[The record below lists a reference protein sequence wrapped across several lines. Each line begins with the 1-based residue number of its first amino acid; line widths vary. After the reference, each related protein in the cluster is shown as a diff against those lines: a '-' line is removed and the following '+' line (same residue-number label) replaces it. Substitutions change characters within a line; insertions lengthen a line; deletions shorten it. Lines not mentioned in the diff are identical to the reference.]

1 VNGLKLI
8 LLFVAVLAVGQIT
21 DWDVADHL
29 ALALLLLLVAAWI
42 WTRLSLRGVT
52 VMRKTG
58 ADRAQVGQSLRETLA
73 LRNSGLFGK
82 MWVELLDRSS
92 LPGHDPGRVV
102 SVPGRSAVEWD
113 TRTVCVRRGRYHL
126 GPIEVRSGDPLGI
139 FTSHIEYPETPE
151 VIIYPAVV
159 ELREAG
165 IPEGALS
172 GGSAL
177 ERRTPHVTPNVAG
190 VRDYSPGDAFNRIS
204 WSATARL
211 GHLMVKEFDQDPTA
225 DVWIVLDLHESP
237 HRPAT
242 RPINWVTDERGNWPA
257 EAWLDSTEEYAV
269 TVASS
274 LARRFLDEGRN
285 VGLIASGAHLE
296 TIPAD
301 RSDRQLVKMLESLA
315 VVRADGAASLAE
327 LLVAEGR
334 RFGRHDFLTVITPSL
349 DERWVAALAEIAQRG
364 VRVSAV
370 LIEPDTFAPGP
381 SSLLTVSALAAAG
394 IPAHLVKYGEPIAHA
409 FAGPAVTVGRGFRGH

>member
-1 VNGLKLI
+1 MNGLKI
-8 LLFVAVLAVGQIT
+8 VVLFVAVFVAGQIT
-21 DWDVADHL
+21 GWGVSDHL
-29 ALALLLLLVAAWI
+29 ALALLVLLVAAWV
-42 WTRLSLRGVT
+42 WTRLSLRGVS
-52 VMRKTG
+52 VARKTG
-58 ADRAQVGQSLRETLA
+58 AARAQVGQSLHETLA
-73 LRNSGLFGK
+73 VRNAGRLGK
-82 MWVELLDRSS
+82 FWVELRDRSS

-102 SVPGRSAVEWD
+102 SVPGRSAVEWE

-139 FTSHIEYPETPE
+139 FTSSFAYQDSPE
-151 VIIYPAVV
+151 VIIYPAVI

-190 VRDYSPGDAFNRIS
+190 VRDYSTGDAFNRIS

-211 GHLMVKEFDQDPTA
+211 GRMMVKEFDQDPTA
-225 DVWIVLDLHESP
+225 DVWIVLDLHQAS

-242 RPINWVTDERGNWPA
+242 RGVNWAPSAQGQWPA

-269 TVASS
+269 TVAAS
-274 LARRFLDEGRN
+274 LAHRFLQEGRN
-285 VGLIASGAHLE
+285 VGLVASGAHPE

-301 RSDRQLVKMLESLA
+301 RSDRQLMKLLESLA
-315 VVRADGAASLAE
+315 VVRADGASPLAE
-327 LLVAEGR
+327 LLVSEGR

-349 DERWVAALAEIAQRG
+349 GERWVAALAEIAQRG

-370 LIEPDTFAPGP
+370 LIEPETFGSSP

-394 IPAHLVKYGEPIAHA
+394 IPAHLVKYGEPIARA
-409 FAGPAVTVGRGFRGH
+409 FSGPSITIMRGARG

>member
-1 VNGLKLI
+1 VNAVKLVVLLLAI
-8 LLFVAVLAVGQIT
+8 LIVGQVT
-21 DWDVADHL
+21 SWSVADHL
-29 ALALLLLLVAAWI
+29 VIALLVLLVVAWL
-42 WTRLSLRGVT
+42 WTKLSLQGVS
-52 VMRKTG
+52 VIRRID
-58 ADRAQVGQSLRETLA
+58 ADRAQVGETLRETLA
-73 LRNSGLFGK
+73 VRNGGRLRK
-82 MWVELLDRSS
+82 MWVEVQDRST

-102 SVPGRSAVEWD
+102 SVPGRSAVEWA
-113 TRTVCVRRGRYHL
+113 TRTVCGRRGRFHL
-126 GPIEVRSGDPLGI
+126 GPIELRSGDPLGI
-139 FTSHIEYPETPE
+139 FVSRADFKESPE
-151 VIIYPAVV
+151 IIVYPAVV

-211 GHLMVKEFDQDPTA
+211 GRLMVKEFDQDPTA
-225 DVWIVLDLHESP
+225 DVWIVLDLHHEP
-237 HRPAT
+237 HRPAS
-242 RPINWVTDERGNWPA
+242 RPVNWTPDDRGRWPA

-269 TVASS
+269 TVAAS
-274 LARRFLDEGRN
+274 LARRFVQEGRN

-301 RSDRQLVKMLESLA
+301 RSDRQLVKILESLA

-327 LLVAEGR
+327 LLAAEGR
-334 RFGRHDFLTVITPSL
+334 RFGKHDFLVAITPSL
-349 DERWVAALAEIAQRG
+349 AERWVAMLAEIAQRG

-370 LIEPDTFAPGP
+370 LIEPATFGANP
-381 SSLLTVSALAAAG
+381 SSLLTVSALAAAS
-394 IPAHLVKYGEPIAHA
+394 IPTHLVKYGEPIAHA
-409 FAGPAVTVGRGFRGH
+409 FAAPFVSGQRGARG

>member
-1 VNGLKLI
+1 MNGIKVIVLI
-8 LLFVAVLAVGQIT
+8 VAVVVIGQIT
-21 DWDVADHL
+21 DWGIADHL
-29 ALALLLLLVAAWI
+29 ALALFAILVAAWL
-42 WTRLSLRGVT
+42 WTRFSLQGISVVR
-52 VMRKTG
+52 RPG

-73 LRNSGLFGK
+73 VRNGGRLGK
-82 MWVELLDRSS
+82 LWIELMDRST

-102 SVPGRSAVEWD
+102 TVHGLSAVEWD
-113 TRTVCVRRGRYHL
+113 TQTVCVRRGRYHL
-126 GPIEVRSGDPLGI
+126 GPVEVRSGDPLGI
-139 FTSHIEYPETPE
+139 FTSRIEFLETPE
-151 VIIYPAVV
+151 VIVYPAVV

-190 VRDYSPGDAFNRIS
+190 VRDYSASDGFNRIS

-211 GHLMVKEFDQDPTA
+211 GRLMVKEFDQDPTA
-225 DVWIVLDLHESP
+225 DVWIVLDLHQGP

-242 RPINWVTDERGNWPA
+242 RPVNWVPNDRGHWPA

-269 TVASS
+269 TVAAS
-274 LARRFLDEGRN
+274 LAGRFLQEGRN

-296 TIPAD
+296 TIPSD
-301 RSDRQLVKMLESLA
+301 RSDRQLVKILESLA
-315 VVRADGAASLAE
+315 VVRADGAIPLPE

-334 RFGRHDFLTVITPSL
+334 RLGRHDFMTVITPSL
-349 DERWVAALAEIAQRG
+349 DERWVAALAEVAQRG
-364 VRVSAV
+364 VGVSAV
-370 LIEPDTFAPGP
+370 LIEPETFGASP

-394 IPAHLVKYGEPIAHA
+394 IPAHLVKYGEPIARA
-409 FAGPAVTVGRGFRGH
+409 FAGPAVTLLRGKRG

>member
-1 VNGLKLI
+1 LNGLKLLI
-8 LLFVAVLAVGQIT
+8 LFAAALVVGQLT
-21 DWDVADHL
+21 EWAVADHL
-29 ALALLLLLVAAWI
+29 ALALLVLTVAAWL
-42 WTRLSLRGVT
+42 WSRLSLSGVT
-52 VMRKTG
+52 VFRKSGT
-58 ADRAQVGQSLRETLA
+58 DRAQVGQTLRETMA
-73 LRNSGLFGK
+73 VRNGSRLGK
-82 MWVELLDRSS
+82 LWIELLDRST

-126 GPIEVRSGDPLGI
+126 GPIEIRSGDPLGI
-139 FTSHIEYPETPE
+139 FASRIEFPESPE
-151 VIIYPAVV
+151 IIVYPALVS
-159 ELREAG
+159 LTKAG
-165 IPEGALS
+165 VPEGALS

-190 VRDYSPGDAFNRIS
+190 VREYAPGDSFNRIS

-211 GHLMVKEFDQDPTA
+211 GHLMVKEFDMDPTA
-225 DVWIVLDLHESP
+225 DVWIVLDLDGAP
-237 HRPAT
+237 HCPAT
-242 RPINWVTDERGNWPA
+242 RPVNWAPDERGQWPT

-269 TVASS
+269 TVAAS
-274 LARRFLDEGRN
+274 LARRFLEEGRN

-315 VVRADGAASLAE
+315 VVRADGALPLAE

-334 RFGRHDFLTVITPSL
+334 RFGRHDFMMAITPSL
-349 DERWVAALAEIAQRG
+349 DERCVAALAEIEARG

-370 LIEPDTFAPGP
+370 VIEPDTFGPGP
-381 SSLLTVSALAAAG
+381 SSLLIVSALAAAG
-394 IPAHLVKYGEPIAHA
+394 IPAHLVKYGDSIARA
-409 FAGPAVTVGRGFRGH
+409 FASPALAAARFHRG

>member
-1 VNGLKLI
+1 MNGLKI
-8 LLFVAVLAVGQIT
+8 VVLFLAVVVVGQLA
-21 DWDVADHL
+21 DWAVADHL
-29 ALALLLLLVAAWI
+29 ALALLVLLVAAWI
-42 WTRLSLRGVT
+42 WTRLSLRGVM
-52 VMRKTG
+52 VVRRAG
-58 ADRAQVGQSLRETLA
+58 ADRAQVGQTLRETLA
-73 LRNSGLFGK
+73 VRNAGRLGK
-82 MWVELLDRSS
+82 VWIEVLDRST

-102 SVPGRSAVEWD
+102 SVPGRAAVEWD

-126 GPIEVRSGDPLGI
+126 GPIEIRSGDPLGI
-139 FTSHIEYPETPE
+139 FTNRVEIPDSQE
-151 VIIYPAVV
+151 VIVYPAVV

-190 VRDYSPGDAFNRIS
+190 IRDYTAGDAFNRIS

-211 GHLMVKEFDQDPTA
+211 GRMMVKEFDQDPTA
-225 DVWIVLDLHESP
+225 DVWIVLDLDEAP

-242 RPINWVTDERGNWPA
+242 RSVNWVPDERGNWPT

-269 TVASS
+269 TVAAS
-274 LARRFLDEGRN
+274 LARRFLQEGRN

-301 RSDRQLVKMLESLA
+301 RSDRQLMKMLESLA
-315 VVRADGAASLAE
+315 VVRADGVSSLAE
-327 LLVAEGR
+327 LLAAEGR
-334 RFGRHDFLTVITPSL
+334 RFGRHDFLTIITPSL
-349 DERWVAALAEIAQRG
+349 GERWFAALAEIAQRG

-370 LIEPDTFAPGP
+370 LIEPETFGAHP

-394 IPAHLVKYGEPIAHA
+394 IPAHLVKYGEP
-409 FAGPAVTVGRGFRGH
+409 VGRAFSAPPLTMVRGGRG